1 MFGGVVVV
9 VVVVVDSSSFVFKSP
24 RQTSAWGPGKKRG
37 RRFKRPREKKTLPP
51 SASSS
56 PLPSRLKMRVAGQS
70 PTHGQSEARR
80 GVTAPACKRPAPAV
94 RQWSGVA
101 GVSRAARPPPK
112 TSSTEAFW
120 AHKGLFF
127 FVLVPVVGA
136 KVEIGPHF
144 FFFGPFPFR
153 DGRVAVAFRSLD
165 PAVVGRCRR
174 RCDPYLS
181 VCASLPANARDV
193 DNPADQN
200 LTLFHLPLVR
210 SHRERLDLLQA
221 LTSPWPYWAQRRAGQ
236 AGLNCDDP
244 YHDSRGQDR
253 GHCRTR
259 PSVSVAVARRGPA
272 VFWFWRC
279 RCKAWPSITTR
290 TWLRGNLGESKIRR
304 GRETRERVDLWVWVW
319 VWVRDGPSSD
329 LFLETTTSQVP
340 RKDSIHLHHDCILSE
355 CFLMAAE
362 C

>member
-1 MFGGVVVV
+1 M
-9 VVVVVDSSSFVFKSP
+9 SP
-24 RQTSAWGPGKKRG
+24 HRRVSAQRPPSANGRASRAYRG
-37 RRFKRPREKKTLPP
+37 RRGPP
-51 SASSS
+51 QRRARQKHSGLTKACSFLSLFLTSAQRSKLAPIFSSLVHFHSEMAVSLS
-56 PLPSRLKMRVAGQS
+56 P
-70 PTHGQSEARR
+70 
-80 GVTAPACKRPAPAV
+80 
-94 RQWSGVA
+94 
-101 GVSRAARPPPK
+101 
-112 TSSTEAFW
+112 
-120 AHKGLFF
+120 
-127 FVLVPVVGA
+127 
-136 KVEIGPHF
+136 
-144 FFFGPFPFR
+144 FGPWIQPLSG
-153 DGRVAVAFRSLD
+153 DAVAAATPTS
-165 PAVVGRCRR
+165 A
-174 RCDPYLS
+174 
-181 VCASLPANARDV
+181 CASLPANARDV

-210 SHRERLDLLQA
+210 SHRERLDLLLQA
-221 LTSPWPYWAQRRAGQ
+221 LTSPWLYWAQRRAGQ

-259 PSVSVAVARRGPA
+259 PSVSAAVARRGPA

-340 RKDSIHLHHDCILSE
+340 RKDPIHLHHDCILSE

>member
-1 MFGGVVVV
+1 MDGPASGDGPGRLLTSMFRGV

-101 GVSRAARPPPK
+101 GVSRAAWPPPK

-144 FFFGPFPFR
+144 FSLVHFHSEMAVSLSPFGPWIQPLSG
-153 DGRVAVAFRSLD
+153 DAVAAATPTSL
-165 PAVVGRCRR
+165 PVPLYPPMRGTWTTRQTKISLFSICRWFGPIGRGSTCCRR
-174 RCDPYLS
+174 S
-181 VCASLPANARDV
+181 
-193 DNPADQN
+193 
-200 LTLFHLPLVR
+200 
-210 SHRERLDLLQA
+210 
-221 LTSPWPYWAQRRAGQ
+221 
-236 AGLNCDDP
+236 
-244 YHDSRGQDR
+244 
-253 GHCRTR
+253 
-259 PSVSVAVARRGPA
+259 
-272 VFWFWRC
+272 
-279 RCKAWPSITTR
+279 
-290 TWLRGNLGESKIRR
+290 
-304 GRETRERVDLWVWVW
+304 
-319 VWVRDGPSSD
+319 
-329 LFLETTTSQVP
+329 
-340 RKDSIHLHHDCILSE
+340 HLHGCTGHSDALDRRD
-355 CFLMAAE
+355 
-362 C
+362 

>member
-1 MFGGVVVV
+1 MFGGV

-80 GVTAPACKRPAPAV
+80 GVTAPACKRPAPRRPPMVGRRGRIAG
-94 RQWSGVA
+94 GVA
-101 GVSRAARPPPK
+101 PPK
-112 TSSTEAFW
+112 DELDRGILGSQRPVLFCPGSCRRR
-120 AHKGLFF
+120 KGRNW
-127 FVLVPVVGA
+127 P
-136 KVEIGPHF
+136 PF

-221 LTSPWPYWAQRRAGQ
+221 LTSPWLYWAQ
-236 AGLNCDDP
+236 
-244 YHDSRGQDR
+244 
-253 GHCRTR
+253 
-259 PSVSVAVARRGPA
+259 
-272 VFWFWRC
+272 
-279 RCKAWPSITTR
+279 
-290 TWLRGNLGESKIRR
+290 
-304 GRETRERVDLWVWVW
+304 
-319 VWVRDGPSSD
+319 
-329 LFLETTTSQVP
+329 
-340 RKDSIHLHHDCILSE
+340 
-355 CFLMAAE
+355 
-362 C
+362 